1 MKMKHEM
8 RGENDRS
15 QVKAERTC
23 IYKLDADPTLEN
35 STPLKGASYHHIFI
49 YFFFSFS
56 MRVCQIL
63 LAYWTIMVPFQNYV
77 ETWVSS

>member
-49 YFFFSFS
+49 YFFF
-56 MRVCQIL
+56 L
-63 LAYWTIMVPFQNYV
+63 LYEGLSDLVSVLDHHGPFP
-77 ETWVSS
+77 ELR